1 VSYLLMSSGLIT
13 VHGRSWRAKRFALWL
28 LLVVSLSLLCFAAAH
43 AAGSKGLPAPL
54 RLTSGWE
61 LQDAGLVLKT
71 GEALSRA
78 DYQPAGWHGA
88 TVPGT
93 VLTSLVNDGV
103 YPEPLY
109 GENNRTN
116 TIPDSLCRTSYWYR
130 TTFTPPPSYDG
141 KQIWLNFMGINYIAE
156 VWVNGRQ
163 VGTIN
168 GAFTR
173 GIFNVTP
180 CVTVGAANALAVHV
194 RPQPH
199 PGATHE
205 KTIASGCPLNGGVTG
220 LDGPTLL
227 CSIGW
232 DWIPTIRD
240 RDTGI
245 WQDVI
250 LSASGPVVVQ
260 DPYVTSDL
268 PLPRTD
274 TADLTVQATVR
285 NVTDAP
291 QTGTLTGTI
300 DGTSF
305 KQDVS
310 LAANETRTV
319 TFTPATTPSLHLRKP
334 RLWWPNGYGPQNLY
348 KLHVSFSVNG
358 GVSDAQE
365 TTFGVRKITYTLP
378 GSENLALSVNGVPV
392 IAKGGD
398 WGMDEAMK
406 RISRG
411 RLDAQV
417 RMHRIANYTMIRNW
431 VGQSTSADLYDA
443 CDKYGILLWDEFF
456 EPHPADGPIPE
467 DVGLYLANV
476 RDKILRF
483 RSHACIALWCARN
496 EGDPPAAIGQGIQ
509 KLINELDPRRLYQ
522 PSSTSGRG
530 VNSGGPYHWR
540 TPREFYTFG
549 EAFKTEIGSMSVP
562 TLEAVRAMMP
572 AKDWEVINDDWA
584 EHDFCGGA
592 QQGDRYP
599 YIITDRY
606 GPIASLPDFVRKAQL
621 ANYECFRAMYEG
633 RFAKLFHPE
642 TGVITW
648 MSSPAQPSF
657 VWQLYSHDLEPNG
670 SLYGTRKA
678 CEPVHIMM
686 NQADWHVM
694 VVNNTAEPL
703 RRVTARTTVY
713 NLDGSLQYTHSD
725 AATAAPSAAT
735 DLGAIAFSNGLSAVH
750 FVKLD
755 LLDGKGRLLSDN
767 FYWRAATGDED
778 NFQALNA
785 LPTVAL
791 DIQATRHDTGGKCI
805 MDVVLRN
812 PSQTIALM
820 SHLQLRKARSGQ
832 RVLPV
837 FYSDNYLS
845 LLPGDRKTITVEAAT
860 SDLDGDA
867 PMLAVDGWNVTVNPM
882 SASGSRA
889 VAVAPN
895 MEAQVRATA
904 AMPSS
909 AAGDTVG
916 INCGGSQIGFFQF
929 GAPPPAFAQDRDYQG
944 GSTATAPDTGKA
956 IDTQAPNAAPAAV
969 YQSERWG
976 KCSYTIHVRQGQPY
990 TVRLHFAEVKA
1001 DPSERK
1007 FNVDI
1012 NGHRVLTDCDI
1023 AAEAGKDKAVVKE
1036 IQGISPDAGGNIVIA
1051 FTRGSAGEPKI
1062 CGIQIL
1068 R

>member
-1 VSYLLMSSGLIT
+1 M
-13 VHGRSWRAKRFALWL
+13 F
-28 LLVVSLSLLCFAAAH
+28 LVISLSPLCFSAVH

-54 RLTSGWE
+54 RLASGWE
-61 LQDAGLVLKT
+61 LQDAGQVPQT
-71 GEALSRA
+71 GEALSRT
-78 DYQPAGWHGA
+78 DYQPAGWHRA

-93 VLTSLVNDGV
+93 VLTSLVNDGI

-116 TIPDSLCRTSYWYR
+116 SIPDSLCRTDYWYR
-130 TTFTPPPSYDG
+130 TTFTPPQSYSG
-141 KQIWLNFMGINYIAE
+141 KQIWLNFLGINYIAE

-163 VGTIN
+163 VGTIK

-205 KTIASGCPLNGGVTG
+205 KTIASGTGRNGGVTG
-220 LDGPTLL
+220 LDGPTFL

-250 LSASGPVVVQ
+250 LSATGPVVVQ

-285 NVTDAP
+285 NVTDTP
-291 QTGTLTGTI
+291 QDGTLTGTV
-300 DGTSF
+300 DGISF

-310 LAANETRTV
+310 LAPNETRTV
-319 TFTPATTPSLHLRKP
+319 TFIPATTPALHLRKP
-334 RLWWPNGYGPQNLY
+334 KLWWPNGYGPQNLY
-348 KLHVSFSVNG
+348 KLGLSFSVKG
-358 GVSDAQE
+358 TVSDAQD

-378 GSENLALSVNGVPV
+378 GSDNLALSVNGVPV

-398 WGMDEAMK
+398 WGIDEAMK
-406 RISRG
+406 RISRQ
-411 RLDAQV
+411 RLDAMV

-456 EPHPADGPIPE
+456 EPHPSDGPIPE
-467 DVGLYLANV
+467 NVGLYLANV
-476 RDKILRF
+476 RDKMLRF
-483 RSHACIALWCARN
+483 RNHACIALWCARN
-496 EGDPPAAIGQGIQ
+496 EGDPPPAIGQSIQ
-509 KLINELDPRRLYQ
+509 QLINELDPRRLYQ
-522 PSSTSGRG
+522 SSSTAGRG

-549 EAFKTEIGSMSVP
+549 EAFKTEIGSISVP

-606 GPIASLPDFVRKAQL
+606 GPIASLPDFVRKSQL

-633 RFAKLFHPE
+633 RFAKLFHPA

-657 VWQLYSHDLEPNG
+657 VWQLYSHDLESNA
-670 SLYGTRKA
+670 SLYGARKG

-686 NQADWHVM
+686 NQQDWRVM
-694 VVNNTAEPL
+694 AVNNTPEPL
-703 RRVTARTTVY
+703 KGLTAKTTVL
-713 NLDGSLQYTHSD
+713 NLDGSPQYTHTD
-725 AATAAPSAAT
+725 TVTAAPSAAT
-735 DLGAIAFSNGLSAVH
+735 DLGVIAFPSRLSPVH
-750 FVKLD
+750 FIKLE
-755 LLDGKGRLLSDN
+755 LRDGEGRLLSDN
-767 FYWRAATGDED
+767 FYWRGAPDDED
-778 NFQALNA
+778 NFQALNT
-785 LPTVAL
+785 LPTVTL
-791 DIQATRHDTGGKCI
+791 DIQATRHDTGGLCLL
-805 MDVVLRN
+805 DVVVHN
-812 PSQTIALM
+812 PSQSVALM

-845 LLPGDRKTITVEAAT
+845 LLPGERKTLTVEAAAD
-860 SDLDGDA
+860 DLGGEA
-867 PMLAVDGWNVTVNPM
+867 PLLAVDGWNVTVNPTP
-882 SASGSRA
+882 ASGSRG
-889 VAVAPN
+889 VSVVPN
-895 MEAQVRATA
+895 TEAQVPPTTA
-904 AMPSS
+904 AVPANAS
-909 AAGDTVG
+909 GEILG
-916 INCGGSQIGFFQF
+916 INCGGSQIGFFRF
-929 GAPPPAFAQDRDYQG
+929 GSPPPAFSQDCDYQG
-944 GSTATAPDTGKA
+944 GKTDSIGDTNKA
-956 IDTQAPNAAPAAV
+956 IDTQVPNAAPAAV
-969 YQSERWG
+969 YQGERWG
-976 KCSYTIHVRQGQPY
+976 KCTYTIAVRKGAPC
-990 TVRLHFAEVKA
+990 TVRLHFAELKFE
-1001 DPSERK
+1001 PGQRK

-1012 NGHRVLTDCDI
+1012 NGRRVLTDYDI
-1023 AAEAGKDKAVVKE
+1023 AAEGGKDKAVVKDFPA
-1036 IQGISPDAGGNIVIA
+1036 ISPDASGNIVIA

-1062 CGIQIL
+1062 CGIQLL

>member
-1 VSYLLMSSGLIT
+1 MSSGLIT

-141 KQIWLNFMGINYIAE
+141 SQIWLNFMGINYIAE

-703 RRVTARTTVY
+703 RGVTARTTVY

-867 PMLAVDGWNVTVNPM
+867 PLLAVDGWNVTVNPT

>member
-1 VSYLLMSSGLIT
+1 M
-13 VHGRSWRAKRFALWL
+13 
-28 LLVVSLSLLCFAAAH
+28 VVSLLQLCLPAVH
-43 AAGSKGLPAPL
+43 AAGSNGLPAPL

-71 GEALSRA
+71 GEALSRT
-78 DYQPAGWHGA
+78 DYQPAGWHRA

-93 VLTSLVNDGV
+93 VLTSLVNDGE

-130 TTFTPPPSYDG
+130 TTFMPPPSYAG

-163 VGTIN
+163 VGTIK

-173 GIFNVTP
+173 GIFNLTP
-180 CVTVGAANALAVHV
+180 CVTVGAANALAVHIL
-194 RPQPH
+194 PQPH

-205 KTIASGCPLNGGVTG
+205 KTIASGTGPNGGVTAM
-220 LDGPTLL
+220 DGPAFL

-285 NVTDAP
+285 NVTDTP
-291 QTGTLTGTI
+291 QAGTLTGTI
-300 DGTSF
+300 DRISF
-305 KQDVS
+305 KQEVS

-319 TFTPATTPSLHLRKP
+319 TFTPATTPALHLRKP

-358 GVSDAQE
+358 TVSDAQD

-406 RISRG
+406 RIPGR

-431 VGQSTSADLYDA
+431 VGQSTSSDLYDA

-509 KLINELDPRRLYQ
+509 QLINELDPRRLYQ

-599 YIITDRY
+599 YIIADRY

-657 VWQLYSHDLEPNG
+657 VWQLYSHDLEPNA
-670 SLYGTRKA
+670 SLYGARKA

-686 NQADWHVM
+686 NQKDWHVM

-703 RRVTARTTVY
+703 QAVTAKTTVY
-713 NLDGSLQYTHSD
+713 DLDGSTQYTHSD
-725 AATAAPSAAT
+725 TVTATPSAAT
-735 DLGAIAFSNGLSAVH
+735 DVGAIAFPSPLSVVH
-750 FVKLD
+750 FIKLE
-755 LLDGKGRLLSDN
+755 LRDGKGRLLSDN
-767 FYWRAATGDED
+767 FYWRGAPDSNED
-778 NFQALNA
+778 NFCALNA
-785 LPTVAL
+785 LPMVAL
-791 DIQATRHDTGGKCI
+791 DIQATRRDAGGKCFLEA
-805 MDVVLRN
+805 VLRN

-837 FYSDNYLS
+837 FYSDNYVS
-845 LLPGDRKTITVEAAT
+845 LLPGELKKLTVEAAV

-867 PMLAVDGWNVTVNPM
+867 PLLAVDGWNVTV
-882 SASGSRA
+882 SATPVPGNRG

-895 MEAQVRATA
+895 IDAQVLPTA
-904 AMPSS
+904 SAMPAS
-909 AAGDTVG
+909 ATGEILG

-944 GSTATAPDTGKA
+944 GSPATAPDTGKA
-956 IDTQAPNAAPAAV
+956 IDTQAPNAAPIAV

-976 KCSYTIHVRQGQPY
+976 RCTYTIHAKQGPPC

-1001 DPSERK
+1001 EPGERK

-1012 NGHRVLTDCDI
+1012 NGHRVLADYDI
-1023 AAEAGKDKAVVKE
+1023 AAEAGKDKAVVKDF
-1036 IQGISPDAGGNIVIA
+1036 QGISPDVGGNIVIA

-1062 CGIQIL
+1062 CGIQII

>member
-1 VSYLLMSSGLIT
+1 MTLHLVG
-13 VHGRSWRAKRFALWL
+13 VQGRNWRETRVALRL
-28 LLVVSLSLLCFAAAH
+28 LLVVTLLPLCFSATH
-43 AAGSKGLPAPL
+43 AAESKALPTPM

-61 LQDAGLVLKT
+61 LQDAGHVSQA
-71 GEALSRA
+71 GEALSRT
-78 DYQPAGWHGA
+78 DYQPVGWHRA

-93 VLTSLVNDGV
+93 VLTSLVNDGI

-116 TIPDSLCRTSYWYR
+116 NIPDSLCRTDYWYR
-130 TTFTPPPSYDG
+130 TTFTPPQSYEG
-141 KQIWLNFMGINYIAE
+141 KQIWLNFMGINFFAE

-163 VGTIN
+163 VGTIK

-173 GIFNVTP
+173 GIFNVTSG
-180 CVTVGAANALAVHV
+180 VTVGAANALAVHIW
-194 RPQPH
+194 PQPH

-205 KTIASGCPLNGGVTG
+205 KTIASVTGRNGGVTG
-220 LDGPTLL
+220 LDGPTFL

-260 DPYVTSDL
+260 DPYVSSDL

-274 TADLTVQATVR
+274 TADLTVQATLR
-285 NVTDAP
+285 NVSDAP
-291 QTGTLTGTI
+291 QTGTLTGTS
-300 DGTSF
+300 DGFSF
-305 KQDVS
+305 KQEVS
-310 LAANETRTV
+310 LAPNETRTV
-319 TFTPATTPSLHLRKP
+319 TLTPATIPALHLRKP

-348 KLHVSFSVNG
+348 KLRVSFGVKG
-358 GVSDAQE
+358 AVSDAQE
-365 TTFGVRKITYTLP
+365 TTFGIRKITYTLP
-378 GSENLALSVNGVPV
+378 GSDNLALSVNGVPV

-398 WGMDEAMK
+398 WGIDEAMK
-406 RISRG
+406 RITRE

-443 CDKYGILLWDEFF
+443 CDKYGILMWDEFF

-483 RSHACIALWCARN
+483 RNHACIALWCARN
-496 EGDPPAAIGQGIQ
+496 EGDPPPAIGQGIQ
-509 KLINELDPRRLYQ
+509 QLINELDPRRLYQ

-540 TPREFYTFG
+540 TPREFYPFS
-549 EAFKTEIGSMSVP
+549 EAFKTEIGSISVP

-584 EHDFCGGA
+584 EHDFCSGA
-592 QQGDRYP
+592 QEGDRYP

-633 RFAKLFHPE
+633 RFAKLFQPE

-657 VWQLYSHDLEPNG
+657 VWQLYSHDLEPNA
-670 SLYGTRKA
+670 SLYGARKA
-678 CEPVHIMM
+678 CEPVHIML
-686 NQADWHVM
+686 NQKDWHVM
-694 VVNNTAEPL
+694 VVNNTPGPL
-703 RRVTARTTVY
+703 KGLTAKTILY
-713 NLDGSLQYTHSD
+713 NLDGSAQYTQTD
-725 AATAAPSAAT
+725 TATAAPSAVT
-735 DLGAIAFSNGLSAVH
+735 DIGVISFPERLSAVH
-750 FVKLD
+750 FAKLE
-755 LLDGKGRLLSDN
+755 LRDGKGGLLSDN
-767 FYWRAATGDED
+767 FYWRAAPGDED
-778 NFQALNA
+778 NFQALNT

-791 DIQATRHDTGGKCI
+791 DIRAARHDAGGKCLL
-805 MDVVLRN
+805 DVVLRN
-812 PSQTIALM
+812 PSKTIALM

-837 FYSDNYLS
+837 FYSDNYVS
-845 LLPGDRKTITVEAAT
+845 LLPGERKTLTVEAAA
-860 SDLDGDA
+860 SDLAGDA
-867 PMLAVDGWNVTVNPM
+867 PLLAVDGWNVTVNGAP
-882 SASGSRA
+882 ASGSRA
-889 VAVAPN
+889 VQIIPN
-895 MEAQVRATA
+895 AEAQVSPTA
-904 AMPSS
+904 AMPAN
-909 AAGDTVG
+909 AAGEILG
-916 INCGGSQIGFFQF
+916 INCGGSQVGFFRF
-929 GAPPPAFAQDRDYQG
+929 GAPPPAFAQDYAYQG
-944 GSTATAPDTGKA
+944 GKTDSVAETGKA
-956 IDTQAPNAAPAAV
+956 IDIQAPNAAPAGV
-969 YQSERWG
+969 YQCERWG
-976 KCSYTIHVRQGQPY
+976 KCIYTLPVRQGPPC
-990 TVRLHFAEVKA
+990 TVRLHFAEFKFE
-1001 DPSERK
+1001 PGQRK

-1012 NGHRVLTDCDI
+1012 NGRRVLADYDI
-1023 AAEAGKDKAVVKE
+1023 AAEGGKDKAVVKDFPA
-1036 IQGISPDAGGNIVIA
+1036 ISPDANGNIVIA
-1051 FTRGSAGEPKI
+1051 FTRGSADEPKI

>member
-1 VSYLLMSSGLIT
+1 VNQ
-13 VHGRSWRAKRFALWL
+13 FALRL
-28 LLVVSLSLLCFAAAH
+28 LLLILLGPLCLAVVH
-43 AAGSKGLPAPL
+43 AAGSKELTAPL
-54 RLTSGWE
+54 RLASNWE
-61 LQDAGLVLKT
+61 LQDAAHVAQT
-71 GEALSRA
+71 GDAVSRM
-78 DYQPAGWHGA
+78 DFQPTGWHRA

-116 TIPDSLCRTSYWYR
+116 TIPDSLCRSTYWYR
-130 TTFTPPPSYDG
+130 TTFTVPPSYAG
-141 KQIWLNFMGINYIAE
+141 KQIWLSFMGINYIAE
-156 VWVNGRQ
+156 VWVNGQQ
-163 VGTIN
+163 VGTIK

-194 RPQPH
+194 LPQPH
-199 PGATHE
+199 PGVSHE
-205 KTIASGCPLNGGVTG
+205 KTIAGGTGPNGGVTG
-220 LDGPTLL
+220 LDGPTFL

-250 LSASGPVVVQ
+250 LSASGPVVVE
-260 DPYVTSDL
+260 DPYVTTDL

-274 TADLTVQATVR
+274 TADVTVQATVR
-285 NVTDAP
+285 NVTDTP
-291 QTGTLTGTI
+291 QTGVLAGTI
-300 DGTSF
+300 DGIRF
-305 KQDVS
+305 KQEVS
-310 LAANETRTV
+310 LAANETRLV
-319 TFTPATTPSLHLRKP
+319 TFTPATTPALHLRHP

-358 GVSDAQE
+358 AVSDTRE

-378 GSENLALSVNGVPV
+378 GSDNLALSVNGVPV

-398 WGMDEAMK
+398 WGIDEAMK
-406 RISRG
+406 RITRE

-443 CDKYGILLWDEFF
+443 CDKYGILMWDEFF

-467 DVGLYLANV
+467 DVPLYLANV

-483 RSHACIALWCARN
+483 RNHACIALWCARN
-496 EGDPPAAIGQGIQ
+496 EGDPPPAIGQGIQ
-509 KLINELDPRRLYQ
+509 KIINELDPGRLYQ

-549 EAFKTEIGSMSVP
+549 EAFKTEIGSISVP

-606 GPIASLPDFVRKAQL
+606 GPIANLPDFVRKAQL

-633 RFAKLFHPE
+633 RFAKLFKPE

-657 VWQLYSHDLEPNG
+657 VWQLYSHDLEPNS
-670 SLYGTRKA
+670 SLYGASKA
-678 CEPVHIMM
+678 CEPVHIQM
-686 NQADWHVM
+686 NQNDWRVM
-694 VVNNTAEPL
+694 VINNQHEPL
-703 RRVTARTTVY
+703 KGLKAKTALY

-725 AATAAPSAAT
+725 AVTAAASAAT
-735 DLGAIAFSNGLSAVH
+735 DLGAIAFPAGLTAVH
-750 FVKLD
+750 FVNLE
-755 LLDGKGRLLSDN
+755 LRDGKGRLLSDN
-767 FYWRAATGDED
+767 FYWRGDPADEN
-778 NFQALNA
+778 NFQALNT
-785 LPTVAL
+785 LPMVTL
-791 DIQATRHDTGGKCI
+791 NIQARRHDAHGQCRLE
-805 MDVVLRN
+805 VELRN
-812 PSQTIALM
+812 ASKSIALM
-820 SHLQLRKARSGQ
+820 SHLQLRQANSGK

-837 FYSDNYLS
+837 FYSDNYVS
-845 LLPGDRKTITVEAAT
+845 LLPGERKALTVEAAV
-860 SDLDGDA
+860 SDLGGEPA
-867 PMLAVDGWNVTVNPM
+867 LLAVDGWNVTVDPKP
-882 SASGSRA
+882 ASGDRA
-889 VAVAPN
+889 VAVMPN
-895 MEAQVRATA
+895 TDAQVQ
-904 AMPSS
+904 PSTV
-909 AAGDTVG
+909 AAGAETVG
-916 INCGGSQIGFFQF
+916 INCGGSQIGFFRF
-929 GAPPPAFAQDRDYQG
+929 GAPPPAFAQDHDYQG
-944 GSTATAPDTGKA
+944 GRVATVSDATKV
-956 IDTQAPNAAPAAV
+956 IDTQVSNAGPAAL

-976 KCSYTIHVRQGQPY
+976 QCSYVIPARKGRPW
-990 TVRLHFAEVKA
+990 TVRLHFAEVKLE
-1001 DPSERK
+1001 PGQRK

-1012 NGHRVLTDCDI
+1012 NGRRVLSDYDI
-1023 AAEAGKDKAVVKE
+1023 AAEGGKDKAVVKDFTD
-1036 IQGISPDAGGNIVIA
+1036 IPPDAKGNIVIA
-1051 FTRGSAGEPKI
+1051 FTRGASDEPKI
-1062 CGIQIL
+1062 CGIQLL
-1068 R
+1068 RGQ

>member
-1 VSYLLMSSGLIT
+1 MPIGFVT
-13 VHGRSWRAKRFALWL
+13 PQGRNWRAKTSALRVL
-28 LLVVSLSLLCFAAAH
+28 LLVLLSPLCLSATY
-43 AAGSKGLPAPL
+43 AAGSKALPAPL

-61 LQDAGLVLKT
+61 LQDAGQIPQT
-71 GEALSRA
+71 GEALSRT
-78 DYQPAGWHGA
+78 DYQPAGWHRA

-93 VLTSLVNDGV
+93 VLTSLVNDGI

-109 GENNRTN
+109 GENNRPDH
-116 TIPDSLCRTSYWYR
+116 IPDSLCRTSYWYR
-130 TTFTPPPSYDG
+130 TTFTPPESYAG
-141 KQIWLNFMGINYIAE
+141 KQIWLSFLGINYIAE

-163 VGTIN
+163 VGIIK

-180 CVTVGAANALAVHV
+180 CVKVGAANALAVHIL
-194 RPQPH
+194 PQPH

-205 KTIASGCPLNGGVTG
+205 KTIATGTGPNGGVTG
-220 LDGPTLL
+220 LDGPTFL
-227 CSIGW
+227 CTIGW

-245 WQDVI
+245 WQDVL
-250 LSASGPVVVQ
+250 LSATGPVVVQ

-285 NVTDAP
+285 NVTDTP
-291 QTGTLTGTI
+291 QAGTLTGTI

-310 LAANETRTV
+310 LAPNEARTV
-319 TFTPATTPSLHLRKP
+319 TFTPETTPALHLRQPK
-334 RLWWPNGYGPQNLY
+334 LWWPNGYGPQNLY
-348 KLHVSFSVNG
+348 KLRLSFAIKG
-358 GVSDAQE
+358 AASDTQE

-378 GSENLALSVNGVPV
+378 GSDNLALSVNGVPV

-398 WGMDEAMK
+398 WGIDEAMK
-406 RISRG
+406 RIPRP
-411 RLDAQV
+411 RLDAMV
-417 RMHRIANYTMIRNW
+417 RMHRLANYTMIRNW
-431 VGQSTSADLYDA
+431 VGQSTSADLYDV
-443 CDKYGILLWDEFF
+443 CDQYGILLWDEFF
-456 EPHPADGPIPE
+456 EPHPSDGPIPE

-483 RSHACIALWCARN
+483 RNHPCVALWCARN
-496 EGDPPAAIGQGIQ
+496 EGDPPPAIGQGIQ
-509 KLINELDPRRLYQ
+509 QLINELDARRLYQ

-540 TPREFYTFG
+540 TPREFYTFS
-549 EAFKTEIGSMSVP
+549 EAFKTEIGSISVP

-606 GPIASLPDFVRKAQL
+606 GSIASLPDFVRKSQL

-633 RFAKLFHPE
+633 RFAKLFQPA

-657 VWQLYSHDLEPNG
+657 VWQLYSHDLEPNA
-670 SLYGTRKA
+670 SLYGARKA
-678 CEPVHIMM
+678 CEPVHIQM
-686 NQADWHVM
+686 NQKDWHVM
-694 VVNNTAEPL
+694 VINNTPEPL
-703 RRVTARTTVY
+703 KGMTAKTTVY
-713 NLDGSLQYTHSD
+713 SLDGRPQYTHTD
-725 AATAAPSAAT
+725 TAAASPSAAT
-735 DLGAIAFSNGLSAVH
+735 DLGAIAFPNGLSAVH
-750 FVKLD
+750 FIKLD
-755 LLDGKGRLLSDN
+755 LTDGKGRVLSDN
-767 FYWRAATGDED
+767 FYWRAAPDDED
-778 NFQALNA
+778 NFQALNT
-785 LPTVAL
+785 LPTVSL
-791 DIQATRHDTGGKCI
+791 DIQATRHDTGGTCLL
-805 MDVVLRN
+805 DVVVHN
-812 PSQTIALM
+812 PSQSVALM

-845 LLPGDRKTITVEAAT
+845 LLPGERKTLTVEAAA
-860 SDLDGDA
+860 SDLDGDT
-867 PMLAVDGWNVTVNPM
+867 PSLAVDGWNVTVNPTP
-882 SASGSRA
+882 ASGSKA
-889 VAVAPN
+889 VPVVPN
-895 MEAQVRATA
+895 LEALVPPATA
-904 AMPSS
+904 AMPAS
-909 AAGDTVG
+909 AAGVIVG
-916 INCGGSQIGFFQF
+916 INCGGSQIGFFRF

-944 GSTATAPDTGKA
+944 GKTASMPDTGKA
-956 IDTQAPNAAPAAV
+956 IDTQVPNAAPAAV

-976 KCSYTIHVRQGQPY
+976 KCTYKIPVRKGGPCTI
-990 TVRLHFAEVKA
+990 RLHFAEGKLE
-1001 DPSERK
+1001 PGQRK

-1012 NGHRVLTDCDI
+1012 NGRRVLTDYDI
-1023 AAEAGKDKAVVKE
+1023 AAEAGQNKAVVKDFP
-1036 IQGISPDAGGNIVIA
+1036 GIAPDADGNIVIA
-1051 FTRGSAGEPKI
+1051 LTRGSADEPKI
-1062 CGIQIL
+1062 CGIQLL

>member
-1 VSYLLMSSGLIT
+1 MPIDFIT
-13 VHGRSWRAKRFALWL
+13 LQGRNQWTTRFALRL
-28 LLVVSLSLLCFAAAH
+28 LLVVSLSPLCFPATH
-43 AAGSKGLPAPL
+43 AAGSEALPTPL
-54 RLTSGWE
+54 WLTSGWE
-61 LQDAGLVLKT
+61 LQDAGQVSQT
-71 GEALSRA
+71 GEALSRT
-78 DYQPAGWHGA
+78 DYQPAGWHHA

-93 VLTSLVNDGV
+93 VLTSLVNDGT

-116 TIPDSLCRTSYWYR
+116 NIPDSLCRTDYWYR
-130 TTFTPPPSYDG
+130 TTFTPPRSFAG
-141 KQIWLNFMGINYIAE
+141 KQVWLNFMGINYIAE
-156 VWVNGRQ
+156 IWVNGRQ
-163 VGTIN
+163 VGTIK

-205 KTIASGCPLNGGVTG
+205 KTIAGGTGLNGGVTG
-220 LDGPTLL
+220 LDGPTFL

-250 LSASGPVVVQ
+250 LSATGPVVVQ

-268 PLPRTD
+268 PLPRID
-274 TADLTVQATVR
+274 TADLTVQATLR
-285 NVTDAP
+285 NVTDTA
-291 QTGTLTGTI
+291 QTGTLTGTS
-300 DGTSF
+300 DGFSF

-310 LAANETRTV
+310 LAPNETRVV
-319 TFTPATTPSLHLRKP
+319 TFTPATTPALHLRKP

-348 KLHVSFSVNG
+348 KLHVNFAVNG
-358 GVSDAQE
+358 IASDAQE

-378 GSENLALSVNGVPV
+378 GSDNLALSVNGVPV

-398 WGMDEAMK
+398 WGIDEAMK
-406 RISRG
+406 RITRE
-411 RLDAQV
+411 RLDAEV

-443 CDKYGILLWDEFF
+443 CDKYGILMWDEFF
-456 EPHPADGPIPE
+456 EPHPSDGPIPE

-483 RSHACIALWCARN
+483 RNHACIALWCARN
-496 EGDPPAAIGQGIQ
+496 EGDPPPAIGQGIQ

-540 TPREFYTFG
+540 TPREFYTFS
-549 EAFKTEIGSMSVP
+549 EAFKTEIGSISVP

-584 EHDFCGGA
+584 EHDFCSGA

-633 RFAKLFHPE
+633 RFAKLFNPE

-657 VWQLYSHDLEPNG
+657 VWQLYSHDLEPNS
-670 SLYGTRKA
+670 SLYGARKA
-678 CEPVHIMM
+678 CEPVHIML
-686 NQADWHVM
+686 NQKDWHVM
-694 VVNNTAEPL
+694 VVNNTPEPL
-703 RRVTARTTVY
+703 KGLTAKTIVY
-713 NLDGSLQYTHSD
+713 NLEGRVQYTHSD
-725 AATAAPSAAT
+725 TATAAPSAAT
-735 DLGAIAFSNGLSAVH
+735 DIGAVDFPSTVSAVH
-750 FVKLD
+750 FIKLE
-755 LLDGKGRLLSDN
+755 LRDGKGALLSDN
-767 FYWRAATGDED
+767 FYWRAAPGDED
-778 NFQALNA
+778 NFQALNT

-791 DIQATRHDTGGKCI
+791 DIQATRHDNGGKCLLE
-805 MDVVLRN
+805 VVLRN
-812 PSQTIALM
+812 PSQSIALM

-837 FYSDNYLS
+837 FYSDNYVS
-845 LLPGDRKTITVEAAT
+845 LLPGERKTLTVEAAA
-860 SDLDGDA
+860 SDLGGDA
-867 PMLAVDGWNVTVNPM
+867 PLLALDGWNVTVNPT
-882 SASGSRA
+882 SASRSRA
-889 VAVAPN
+889 VQVVPN
-895 MEAQVRATA
+895 AEAQVSPTA
-904 AMPSS
+904 VMPAN
-909 AAGDTVG
+909 AAGEVLG
-916 INCGGSQIGFFQF
+916 INCGGSQIGFFRF
-929 GAPPPAFAQDRDYQG
+929 GAPPPAFAQDYAYQG
-944 GSTATAPDTGKA
+944 GKTDSVPDTGKA
-956 IDTQAPNAAPAAV
+956 IDTQAPNAAPPGV
-969 YQSERWG
+969 YQCERWG
-976 KCSYTIHVRQGQPY
+976 KCTYTFSVKQGPPC
-990 TVRLHFAEVKA
+990 TVRLHFAEFKFE
-1001 DPSERK
+1001 PGQRK

-1012 NGHRVLTDCDI
+1012 NGRRVLTDYDI
-1023 AAEAGKDKAVVKE
+1023 AAEGGKDKAVVKDFPA
-1036 IQGISPDAGGNIVIA
+1036 ISPDANGNIVIA
-1051 FTRGSAGEPKI
+1051 FTRGSADEPKI

>member
-1 VSYLLMSSGLIT
+1 
-13 VHGRSWRAKRFALWL
+13 L
-28 LLVVSLSLLCFAAAH
+28 LLTICLLPLCFCAAH

-61 LQDAGLVLKT
+61 LQDAAQVPQT
-71 GEALSRA
+71 GEALSRT
-78 DYQPAGWHGA
+78 DYQPAGWHRA

-116 TIPDSLCRTSYWYR
+116 NIPESLCRASYWYR
-130 TTFTPPPSYDG
+130 TTFTVPQSFDG
-141 KQIWLNFMGINYIAE
+141 KQVWLNFLGINYIAE

-163 VGTIN
+163 VGTIK

-180 CVTVGAANALAVHV
+180 CVTIGAANALAVHV

-205 KTIASGCPLNGGVTG
+205 KTIADGAPPNGGVTG
-220 LDGPTLL
+220 LDGPTFL

-245 WQDVI
+245 WQDVV
-250 LSASGPVVVQ
+250 LSATGPVVVL

-285 NVTDAP
+285 NVTSAP
-291 QTGTLTGTI
+291 QTGTLTGTS
-300 DGTSF
+300 DGFSF
-305 KQDVS
+305 KQEVS
-310 LAANETRTV
+310 LAPNETRLV
-319 TFTPATTPSLHLRKP
+319 TFTPATTPALHLRKP
-334 RLWWPNGYGPQNLY
+334 RLWWPNGYGLQNLY
-348 KLHVSFSVNG
+348 NLHLSFAVNG
-358 GVSDAQE
+358 AVSDAQD
-365 TTFGVRKITYTLP
+365 TTFGVRKITYALP
-378 GSENLALSVNGVPV
+378 GSDNLALSVNDVPV

-406 RISRG
+406 RIPRQ

-443 CDKYGILLWDEFF
+443 CDKNGILMWDEFF
-456 EPHPADGPIPE
+456 EPHPSDGPIPE

-476 RDKILRF
+476 QDKILRF
-483 RSHACIALWCARN
+483 RNHACIALWCARN
-496 EGDPPAAIGQGIQ
+496 EGDPPPAIGQGIQ
-509 KLINELDPRRLYQ
+509 KLINDLDPRRLYQ

-549 EAFKTEIGSMSVP
+549 EAFKTEIGSISVP

-599 YIITDRY
+599 YIITERY

-633 RFAKLFHPE
+633 RFTRLFHPE

-657 VWQLYSHDLEPNG
+657 VWQLYSHDLEPNA

-686 NQADWHVM
+686 NQKDWHVM
-694 VVNNTAEPL
+694 VINNTPGPL
-703 RRVTARTTVY
+703 KGLTARTTVY
-713 NLDGSLQYTHSD
+713 KLDGTPQYTHNDSV
-725 AATAAPSAAT
+725 TAAPSAAT
-735 DLGAIAFSNGLSAVH
+735 DLGAIAFPDGLSAVH
-750 FVKLD
+750 FIKLELRD
-755 LLDGKGRLLSDN
+755 SKGGLLSDN
-767 FYWRAATGDED
+767 FYWRAAADDED
-778 NFQALNA
+778 NFQALNT

-791 DIQATRHDTGGKCI
+791 DFGVSLHNTGDQCRLE
-805 MDVVLRN
+805 VVLCN

-820 SHLQLRKARSGQ
+820 SHLQLRRGRSGQ

-845 LLPGDRKTITVEAAT
+845 LLPGERKTVTIEAAAA
-860 SDLDGDA
+860 DLGGE
-867 PMLAVDGWNVTVNPM
+867 PPLLAVDGWNVTVNPM
-882 SASGSRA
+882 SVPGSRA
-889 VAVAPN
+889 VPVVPN
-895 MEAQVRATA
+895 LDAQVPQPTPATPA
-904 AMPSS
+904 N
-909 AAGDTVG
+909 AAGELLG
-916 INCGGSQIGFFQF
+916 INCGGSQIGFFRF
-929 GAPPPAFAQDRDYQG
+929 GAPPPAFAQDYDYQG
-944 GSTATAPDTGKA
+944 GKAASAPDTSKA
-956 IDTQAPNAAPAAV
+956 IDTQVPNAAPAAV

-976 KCSYTIHVRQGQPY
+976 KCTYTIPVKQGRPC
-990 TVRLHFAEVKA
+990 TVRLHFAEVKLE
-1001 DPSERK
+1001 PGQRK

-1012 NGHRVLTDCDI
+1012 NGRRVLTDYDI
-1023 AAEAGKDKAVVKE
+1023 AAEAGKDKAVVKDFPA
-1036 IQGISPDAGGNIVIA
+1036 ISPDASGNIVIA
-1051 FTRGSAGEPKI
+1051 FTRGSADEPKI
-1062 CGIQIL
+1062 CGIQVL

>member
-1 VSYLLMSSGLIT
+1 M
-13 VHGRSWRAKRFALWL
+13 
-28 LLVVSLSLLCFAAAH
+28 LLVVALSPLCLSATY
-43 AAGSKGLPAPL
+43 AAGSKALSAPL
-54 RLTSGWE
+54 RLSSGWE
-61 LQDAGLVLKT
+61 LQDAAQILQT
-71 GEALSRA
+71 GEALSRT
-78 DYQPAGWHGA
+78 DYQPAGWHRA

-93 VLTSLVNDGV
+93 VLSSLVNDGI

-109 GENNRTN
+109 GENNRPDN
-116 TIPDSLCRTSYWYR
+116 IPDSLCRSSYWYR
-130 TTFTPPPSYDG
+130 TTFTPPQSYGG
-141 KQIWLNFMGINYIAE
+141 KQIWLNFLGINYIAE
-156 VWVNGRQ
+156 VWVNGQQ
-163 VGTIN
+163 VGTIK
-168 GAFTR
+168 GAFMR

-205 KTIASGCPLNGGVTG
+205 KTIASGTGPNGGVTG
-220 LDGPTLL
+220 MDGPTFL

-250 LSASGPVVVQ
+250 LSATGPVIVQ

-274 TADLTVQATVR
+274 TADLTVQTTLR
-285 NVTDAP
+285 NVTDTP
-291 QTGTLTGTI
+291 QAGVLTGTI
-300 DGTSF
+300 DKISF
-305 KQDVS
+305 TQNVS
-310 LAANETRTV
+310 LAPNETRTV
-319 TFTPATTPSLHLRKP
+319 TFTPATTPALHLRQPK
-334 RLWWPNGYGPQNLY
+334 LWWPNGYGPQNLY
-348 KLHVSFSVNG
+348 KLRLSFSVNG
-358 GVSDAQE
+358 TVSDAQD
-365 TTFGVRKITYTLP
+365 TTFGVRKITYALP

-398 WGMDEAMK
+398 WGIDEAMK
-406 RISRG
+406 RIPQR

-443 CDKYGILLWDEFF
+443 CDQYGILLWDEFF
-456 EPHPADGPIPE
+456 EPHPSDGPIPE

-483 RSHACIALWCARN
+483 RNHACIALWCARN
-496 EGDPPAAIGQGIQ
+496 EGDPPPAIGLGIQ
-509 KLINELDPRRLYQ
+509 QLINELDQRRLYQ

-592 QQGDRYP
+592 QQDDRYP

-606 GPIASLPDFVRKAQL
+606 GPIASLPDFVRKSQL

-633 RFAKLFHPE
+633 RFAKLFHPA

-648 MSSPAQPSF
+648 MSNPAQPSF
-657 VWQLYSHDLEPNG
+657 VWQLYSHDLEPNS
-670 SLYGTRKA
+670 SLYGARKA
-678 CEPVHIMM
+678 CEPVHIQL
-686 NQADWHVM
+686 NQKDWHVV
-694 VVNNTAEPL
+694 VVNNTPEAL
-703 RRVTARTTVY
+703 NGVTAKTSVY
-713 NLDGSLQYTHSD
+713 NLDGSSQYTHTD
-725 AATAAPSAAT
+725 TVTAAPSAAT
-735 DLGAIAFSNGLSAVH
+735 DIGAIGFPSGLSAVH
-750 FVKLD
+750 FIKLE
-755 LLDGKGRLLSDN
+755 LHDGKGRLLSDN
-767 FYWRAATGDED
+767 FYWRAAPDDED
-778 NFQALNA
+778 NFQALNT

-791 DIQATRHDTGGKCI
+791 DIQATRRDMGGKCLL
-805 MDVVLRN
+805 DVVLRN
-812 PSQTIALM
+812 PSQSIALM

-845 LLPGDRKTITVEAAT
+845 LVPGDRKTLTVEAA
-860 SDLDGDA
+860 SGDLDGDA
-867 PMLAVDGWNVTVNPM
+867 PLLAVDGWNVTVNLTP
-882 SASGSRA
+882 ASGSRG
-889 VAVAPN
+889 VLVAPN
-895 MEAQVRATA
+895 IEAQVPRAAVATPA
-904 AMPSS
+904 NAV
-909 AAGDTVG
+909 GEILG
-916 INCGGSQIGFFQF
+916 INCGGSQIGFFRF
-929 GAPPPAFAQDRDYQG
+929 GAPPPEFAQDRDYQG
-944 GSTATAPDTGKA
+944 GNTASMPDTSTA
-956 IDTQAPNAAPAAV
+956 IDTQVPNAAPTAV

-976 KCSYTIHVRQGQPY
+976 KCIYTIPLRKGQPC
-990 TVRLHFAEVKA
+990 TVRLHFAEVRLE
-1001 DPSERK
+1001 PRQRK
-1007 FNVDI
+1007 FNIDI
-1012 NGHRVLTDCDI
+1012 NGRRVLADYDI
-1023 AAEAGKDKAVVKE
+1023 AAEAGKDKAVVKDF
-1036 IQGISPDAGGNIVIA
+1036 QVISPDANGNIVIA
-1051 FTRGSAGEPKI
+1051 FMRGSANEPKI
-1062 CGIQIL
+1062 CGIQLL